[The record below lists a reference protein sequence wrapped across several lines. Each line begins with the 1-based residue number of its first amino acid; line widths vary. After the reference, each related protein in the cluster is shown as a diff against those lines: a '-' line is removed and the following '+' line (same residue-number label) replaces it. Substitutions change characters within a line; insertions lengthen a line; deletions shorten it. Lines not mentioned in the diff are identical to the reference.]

1 MNTSRQELILKRSKG
16 GLFMGRIII
25 FTGKGGVGKSS
36 LSCAHAVKAAE
47 EGRKTLIVS
56 TDMAHNLSDI
66 FEVQVKDEPVN
77 VMKNLDALEIDPNH
91 EMQINY
97 GTISE
102 AFKNAL
108 GSEKKENLDTL
119 EDMVVFP
126 GIEEL
131 FSLIKIKDI
140 YDENIYDLIIV
151 DCAPTGETL
160 SLLKFPELFSWYM
173 EKLFPIGKVALKV
186 LRPVSKMAFKI
197 ELPNKKALN
206 DFERLYVK
214 LGELQNLLKDRDVCS
229 IRIVSILEKMVL
241 EECKRSYMYLNLY
254 NFNVDGLY
262 INRVIPKE
270 ADSSFFDEWKVIQNK
285 YYEEY
290 KSVFS
295 EIPMFKIKW
304 YESDINGIKGLKRIC
319 EDSLAYENIFDVLKK
334 NYNDI
339 FEKVEGGYKLTV
351 NIPFADK
358 EKFDLYRSNNELI
371 IKIGNFKRN
380 IPTPDV
386 LNKYD
391 VSKAKLREVRSSFFD
406 KGVLTQIL
414 NLK

>member
-1 MNTSRQELILKRSKG
+1 
-16 GLFMGRIII
+16 MGRIII

-36 LSCAHAVKAAE
+36 LSCAHAVKAAQ

-66 FEVQVKDEPVN
+66 FEMQVKDEPIN

-108 GSEKKENLDTL
+108 GSVKKETMDSL
-119 EDMVVFP
+119 EDIVVFP

-140 YDENIYDLIIV
+140 YDQNIYDLIIV

-197 ELPNKKALN
+197 ELPNKEALN
-206 DFERLYVK
+206 DFERLYVN
-214 LGELQNLLKDRDVCS
+214 LGELQNLLKNRDVCS
-229 IRIVSILEKMVL
+229 IRIVSILEKMIL
-241 EECKRSYMYLNLY
+241 EESKRSYMYLNLY

-262 INRVIPKE
+262 INRIIPEE
-270 ADSSFFDEWKVIQNK
+270 AECSFFNEWKAIQGK
-285 YYEEY
+285 YLEEY
-290 KSVFS
+290 KNVFS
-295 EIPMFKIKW
+295 DVPIFKVKW
-304 YESDINGIKGLKRIC
+304 YETDINGIEGLERIC
-319 EDSLAYENIFDVLKK
+319 KDSLSNENLFDVLKK
-334 NYNDI
+334 DYNDI
-339 FEKVEGGYKLTV
+339 FEKVEDGYKLTV

-358 EKFDLYRSNNELI
+358 EKFDLYKSPNELI

-380 IPTPDV
+380 IPMPDV
-386 LNKYD
+386 LDKYY
-391 VSKAKLREVRSSFFD
+391 VSKAKLRDGRLLIEF
-406 KGVLTQIL
+406 TEEQ
-414 NLK
+414 

>member
-1 MNTSRQELILKRSKG
+1 
-16 GLFMGRIII
+16 MGRIII

-36 LSCAHAVKAAE
+36 LSCAHAVKSAE
-47 EGRKTLIVS
+47 QGRKTLIVS

-66 FEVQVKDEPVN
+66 FEIQVKDEPVS
-77 VMKNLDALEIDPNH
+77 VMENLDALEIDPNH

-97 GTISE
+97 GTIAE
-102 AFKNAL
+102 AFKKAL
-108 GSEKKENLDTL
+108 GSVKRETIDSL

-131 FSLIKIKDI
+131 FSLIKIKEI
-140 YDENIYDLIIV
+140 YDKNIYDLIIV

-186 LRPVSKMAFKI
+186 LRPVSKKAFKI
-197 ELPNKKALN
+197 ELPNKETLN
-206 DFERLYVK
+206 DFEKLYVK
-214 LGELQNLLKDRDVCS
+214 LGELQSLLKDRDVCS

-241 EECKRSYMYLNLY
+241 EESKRSYMYLNLY

-270 ADSSFFDEWKVIQNK
+270 ADSSFFDGWKAIQNK
-285 YYEEY
+285 YYDEY
-290 KSVFS
+290 KNVFS
-295 EIPMFKIKW
+295 EMPMFKVKW
-304 YESDINGIKGLKRIC
+304 YETDINGIEGLRRIC
-319 EDSLAYENIFDVLKK
+319 RDSLTRGDIFDVLRK

-339 FEKVEGGYKLTV
+339 FEKIEDKYKLTV
-351 NIPFADK
+351 NIPNATK
-358 EKFDLYRSNNELI
+358 EKFDLYKSSNELI

-380 IPTPDV
+380 IPLPDV
-386 LNKYD
+386 LNNYD
-391 VSKAKLREVRSSFFD
+391 VSKAKLSEGKLLIEFS
-406 KGVLTQIL
+406 KEE
-414 NLK
+414 